1 MASPRRAL
9 VVPTANPGRSSGN
22 PFDYTPQDDHPLN
35 PGYWESTAAI
45 NRRKPAIPRQLHPQN
60 FPQRH
65 RATAANLLGTM
76 KTFTAVVTMAA
87 LLKTFAALFDELGGD
102 VGRSAATWGGHE
114 AGYWG
119 RGCSWGRWRRWTGPL
134 VTPARSPWEARPGR
148 VSEGVGMKGWS
159 VGVSGAAWGCSR
171 ESAPQST
178 PTPAQ
183 FSLQRQR
190 IPWGRHREHGG
201 LLLQADQPPP
211 PPRRPPPTW
220 TFATTRP

>member
-1 MASPRRAL
+1 MVVRRKGRKAPPSDSAPSRTDTASGQPAANSWRA
-9 VVPTANPGRSSGN
+9 PDARSS
-22 PFDYTPQDDHPLN
+22 FPQPTRGVL
-35 PGYWESTAAI
+35 
-45 NRRKPAIPRQLHPQN
+45 PAIPSITRP
-60 FPQRH
+60 
-65 RATAANLLGTM
+65 
-76 KTFTAVVTMAA
+76 KTTIPST
-87 LLKTFAALFDELGGD
+87 
-102 VGRSAATWGGHE
+102 E